1 MVRSSHLVAN
11 SINMQAIGADIGGTH
26 ITCATVNIET
36 GTIAMDTLA
45 RATYQHDA
53 PANTIL
59 HAWASALNDTLS
71 KTGSVQ
77 LSGIGF
83 AIPGPFDYLGGISNM
98 QHKFKNLYDLHIP
111 SALGPL
117 LQTGQNLPMRF
128 INDATAFAIGEAWQG
143 EGKGFRR
150 VVVITLGTGFGSAYI
165 EDGLPVVSGDR
176 VAKEGCLWHL
186 PYKDSI
192 ADDYFSTKWFLQEYE
207 KQTGERVD
215 GVKTLLDRA
224 GMDAAAKGLFIQL
237 GRNLA
242 ECLTPWLKKFD
253 AEVLVIGGNIAHALP
268 LFEAVFHH
276 DLEKQGVSVR
286 LAPSKLEEHAAL
298 LGGARLLD
306 DNFWEKAAAHLPK
319 I

>member
-1 MVRSSHLVAN
+1 MSSFN
-11 SINMQAIGADIGGTH
+11 QAIGADIGGTH
-26 ITCATVNIET
+26 ITCAAVGIET
-36 GTIAMDTLA
+36 GSIVKGTLS

-53 PANTIL
+53 PAETIL
-59 HAWASALNDTLS
+59 HGWASALNGTLS
-71 KTGSVQ
+71 KSGAEKPA
-77 LSGIGF
+77 GIGF
-83 AIPGPFDYLGGISNM
+83 AIPGPFDYQGGISKM
-98 QHKFKNLYDLHIP
+98 RHKFLHLYGMHIP
-111 SALGPL
+111 SALRPL
-117 LQTGQNLPMRF
+117 LDNGQNLPMRF

-186 PYKDSI
+186 PFKDSI

-224 GMDAAAKGLFIQL
+224 GTNAAAKGLFIQL

-242 ECLTPWLKKFD
+242 ECLAPWLKKFD

-268 LFEAVFHH
+268 LFGAVFQD
-276 DLEKQGVSVR
+276 DLRQMGVTAKV
-286 LAPSKLEEHAAL
+286 APSRLEEHAAL
-298 LGGARLLD
+298 IGGARLLD
-306 DNFWEKAAAHLPK
+306 DGFWEKVSAQLPK

>member
-1 MVRSSHLVAN
+1 
-11 SINMQAIGADIGGTH
+11 MQAIGADIGGTH
-26 ITCATVNIET
+26 ITCAVVDIET
-36 GTIAMDTLA
+36 GDIVKDSLS

-53 PANTIL
+53 PAETIL
-59 HAWASALNDTLS
+59 RGWASALNDTLS
-71 KTGSVQ
+71 KSAAEKPA
-77 LSGIGF
+77 GIGF
-83 AIPGPFDYLGGISNM
+83 AIPGPFDYKGGISKM
-98 QHKFKNLYDLHIP
+98 QHKFKHLYGMHIP
-111 SALGPL
+111 SALRPL
-117 LQTGQNLPMRF
+117 LDSGQNLPMRF

-143 EGKGFRR
+143 EGEGFQR

-186 PYKDSI
+186 PFKDSI

-215 GVKTLLDRA
+215 GVKTLLERA
-224 GMDAAAKGLFIQL
+224 GTDAAAKGLFIQL

-242 ECLTPWLKKFD
+242 ECLAPWLKKFD

-268 LFEAVFHH
+268 LFGAVFHH

-298 LGGARLLD
+298 LGGARLMD
-306 DNFWEKAAAHLPK
+306 DNFWEKVSAHLPK

>member
-1 MVRSSHLVAN
+1 MRV
-11 SINMQAIGADIGGTH
+11 IGADIGGTH
-26 ITCATVNIET
+26 ITCAAVNIET
-36 GTIAMDTLA
+36 GTIAQDTLS

-53 PANTIL
+53 PAETIL

-71 KTGSVQ
+71 KSGTEKPA
-77 LSGIGF
+77 GIGF
-83 AIPGPFDYLGGISNM
+83 AIPGPFDYREGISKM
-98 QHKFKNLYDLHIP
+98 QHKFQNLYGMHIP
-111 SALGPL
+111 SALHPL
-117 LQTGQNLPMRF
+117 LHAGQTLPMRF

-165 EDGLPVVSGDR
+165 EDGLPVTTGHR

-186 PYKDSI
+186 PFKDSI
-192 ADDYFSTKWFLQEYE
+192 ADDYFATKWFLREYE
-207 KQTGERVD
+207 QQTGEKVD

-224 GMDAAAKGLFIQL
+224 GAGTVAKNLFIRF
-237 GRNLA
+237 GHNLA
-242 ECLTPWLKKFD
+242 ECLAPWLKKFD

-268 LFEAVFHH
+268 LFGAVFQD
-276 DLEKQGVSVR
+276 DLKQMGVSAKV
-286 LAPSKLEEHAAL
+286 APSKLKEHAAL

-306 DNFWEKAAAHLPK
+306 DGFWEKVSAHLPK